1 MTTTSSRGARC
12 GAASESR
19 HTGARPTGL
28 RKDGSTGR
36 VDQGILPGL
45 EVAEGCRLAAINPV
59 RQQAMA
65 RAGFLFR
72 RDEEVTVD
80 HRDVE
85 GQKLLLHQIYWQD
98 RWQIPRSLSEMD
110 AADDFYFDSISQ
122 IRMSSW
128 SNGRV
133 SLVGDAGYSP
143 GPAVGGGTSLA
154 MVGAYVLAGA
164 LGEAGGDP
172 TRALPAYEREMQET
186 VRRSRTIGPATMK
199 TLIPRTSRDVWI
211 TMQLM
216 RLLPRLPVGAQRRLF
231 SLQGGPARAFES
243 ITLRPYALR

>member
-45 EVAEGCRLAAINPV
+45 EVAEGCRLAAIYPV

-122 IRMSSW
+122 IVMDKWSS
-128 SNGRV
+128 GRLA
-133 SLVGDAGYSP
+133 LVGDAGYSP
-143 GPAVGGGTSLA
+143 GPT
-154 MVGAYVLAGA
+154 VGAAPASRWSVPMSWPKNSPEPVAT
-164 LGEAGGDP
+164 
-172 TRALPAYEREMQET
+172 TRW
-186 VRRSRTIGPATMK
+186 G
-199 TLIPRTSRDVWI
+199 
-211 TMQLM
+211 
-216 RLLPRLPVGAQRRLF
+216 
-231 SLQGGPARAFES
+231 
-243 ITLRPYALR
+243 